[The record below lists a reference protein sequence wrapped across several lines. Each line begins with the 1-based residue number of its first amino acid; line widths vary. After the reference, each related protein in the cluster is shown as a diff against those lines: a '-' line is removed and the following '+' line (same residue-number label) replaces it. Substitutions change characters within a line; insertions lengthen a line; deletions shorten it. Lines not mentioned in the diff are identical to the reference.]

1 MHDVTLSIDVS
12 NYATGIKNGPELVRP
27 EPLHDRLIIIRY
39 ITLSTGAPIQGCAR
53 ARNHQRE
60 RNHLEV
66 RYVDHARY
74 PTSSIAFRPDRF
86 LVTRQALSANVILPE
101 SIFSITLATLA
112 HAHVSGTIAARKVYL
127 GSEKIV
133 TEHQPPEESYSK
145 ANEDFLKAVY
155 LLQQD
160 QDRVQ
165 TSVLAEALNI
175 SAPSTTE
182 MAKKLAK
189 ANLVIHE
196 PYRGVR
202 LTESGERVALEIVRR
217 HRLLE
222 LFLVQTLGY
231 SWDEVHEEAEQLEHA
246 VSDHLMQRIAESLG
260 NPRYDPHGDPIPG
273 PEGDIYTRELTPL
286 ADWPIGEKGLVA
298 RLRDQSSDMLRYL
311 DEKGLVIAA
320 QVEVL
325 KTDPFDGPLT
335 LLVDGSEQVIG
346 VNVAQY
352 VLVSPYEDGL

>member
-1 MHDVTLSIDVS
+1 LQQ
-12 NYATGIKNGPELVRP
+12 TGFV
-27 EPLHDRLIIIRY
+27 
-39 ITLSTGAPIQGCAR
+39 
-53 ARNHQRE
+53 
-60 RNHLEV
+60 
-66 RYVDHARY
+66 
-74 PTSSIAFRPDRF
+74 
-86 LVTRQALSANVILPE
+86 
-101 SIFSITLATLA
+101 
-112 HAHVSGTIAARKVYL
+112 
-127 GSEKIV
+127 GSERIV
-133 TEHQPPEESYSK
+133 TDQRPPDESYSK

-155 LLQQD
+155 LLQQEH
-160 QDRVQ
+160 DRVQ
-165 TSVLAEALNI
+165 TSVLAEALGI

-202 LTESGERVALEIVRR
+202 LTSAGERVALEIVRN

-246 VSDHLMQRIAESLG
+246 VSDRLIQRIAEYLG

-273 PEGDIYTRELTPL
+273 PEGDIHARELTPL
-286 ADWPIGEKGLVA
+286 SDWPVGKEGLVA
-298 RLRDQSSDMLRYL
+298 RLRDQSPDMLRYL

-320 QVEVL
+320 QVRVI
-325 KTDPFDGPLT
+325 KTDPFEGPLT

-352 VLVSPYEDGL
+352 VLITPYQAEL